1 MARIPLRGTHVLI
14 TGGASGI
21 GRLLALD
28 AADRGAAAVVIWDR
42 DEAGAR
48 AVAEEITAGGT
59 RAYAVR
65 VDLADNTDVE
75 RAAARTLAEAGRVD
89 VLVNCAGVVS
99 GAQFLDLTEEQVNL
113 TYQVNALALYRTT
126 RAFLPGMLSRKRGLV
141 VTIASAAGLIGVA
154 RQTDYAASKHA
165 AVGFTDSLRA
175 ELRGTGVRTL
185 LVCPYYI
192 DTGMFDGVRTRV
204 PALLPILREGE
215 VTRKIWDA
223 AERGAQ
229 RLVLPPFAQSIMFL
243 KGLPLPIVDAVVGA
257 FGINHT
263 MDAFTG
269 RKKQTED

>member
-1 MARIPLRGTHVLI
+1 MGKVPLRGAAVLI

-21 GRLLALD
+21 GRLLALE
-28 AADRGAAAVVIWDR
+28 AVDRGAAAVILWDR
-42 DEAGAR
+42 DEAGAT
-48 AVAEEITAGGT
+48 AVAEEITAGGG

-65 VDLADNTDVE
+65 VDLVDAADVE
-75 RAAARTLAEAGRVD
+75 RAAERTRAEAGRVD

-99 GAQFLDLTEEQVNL
+99 GAQFLDLTEEQIMQ
-113 TYQVNALALYRTT
+113 TFQVNALALYRTT
-126 RAFLPGMLSRKRGLV
+126 RAFLPGMLQRKRGLV
-141 VTIASAAGLIGVA
+141 VTIASAAGLVGVA
-154 RQTDYAASKHA
+154 RQTDYSASKHA
-165 AVGFTDSLRA
+165 AVGFTESLRA
-175 ELRGTGVRTL
+175 ELKGTGVRTL

-192 DTGMFDGVRTRV
+192 DTGMFAGVRTRV

-215 VTRKIWDA
+215 VTMKIWDA

-243 KGLPLPIVDAVVGA
+243 RGLPVPIVDAVLGA

-269 RKKQTED
+269 RKKTSED

>member
-1 MARIPLRGTHVLI
+1 MKKLPLRGANVLI
-14 TGGASGI
+14 TGAASGI
-21 GRLLALD
+21 GRLLALE
-28 AADRGAAAVVIWDR
+28 AIDRGAAVVIIWDR
-42 DEAGAR
+42 DEAGAQ
-48 AVAEEITAGGT
+48 AIAEEIAELGG

-65 VDLADNTDVE
+65 VDLADAGDVE
-75 RAAARTLAEAGRVD
+75 KAADQTLRQAGRVD

-99 GAQFLDLTEEQVNL
+99 GKQFLLLTEEDVDLTFQVN
-113 TYQVNALALYRTT
+113 TLALYRTT
-126 RAFLPGMLSRKRGLV
+126 RAFLPAMLRRKRGLV

-175 ELRGTGVRTL
+175 ELKGTGVRTL

-192 DTGMFDGVRTRV
+192 DTGMFAGVHTRV

-229 RLVLPPFAQSIMFL
+229 RLVLPPFAQSILFL
-243 KGLPLPIVDAVVGA
+243 KGLPIPIVDRVVGL

-269 RKKQTED
+269 RKPKAD

>member
-1 MARIPLRGTHVLI
+1 MRGTPLRGATVLV

-21 GRLLALD
+21 GRLLCLE
-28 AADRGAAAVVIWDR
+28 AADRGAAAVVVWDR
-42 DEAGAR
+42 DEPGAE
-48 AVAEEITAGGT
+48 AVAGEISAVGT

-65 VDLADNTDVE
+65 VDLADGKDVT
-75 RAAARTLAEAGRVD
+75 RAAARTLQLAGRVD

-99 GAQFLDLTEEQVNL
+99 GAAFLDLTEEQVDR
-113 TYQVNALALYRTT
+113 TFQVNTLALYRTT
-126 RAFLPGMLSRKRGLV
+126 RAFLPGMLWRKRGLV
-141 VTIASAAGLIGVA
+141 VTIASAAGLVGVA

-175 ELRGTGVRTL
+175 ELAGTGVRTL

-192 DTGMFDGVRTRV
+192 DTGMFAGVRTRV

-229 RLVLPPFAQSIMFL
+229 RLILPPFAQSILFL
-243 KGLPLPIVDAVVGA
+243 KGLPITIVDAVVGA

-269 RKKQTED
+269 RPQKR